1 MTHRSCFRTVYR
13 AEATRRAALLALFA
27 ALVFCSCAVP
37 SRADSAP
44 DWLRGAAQETL
55 PDYPDSPIAVVLLNE
70 VQTTVEANGQVE
82 SRHRVAM
89 RILRPQGQDE
99 YGFAGV
105 PFDNQTKIGSFKAWT
120 ITADG
125 HEFALTDK
133 DAIETSV
140 STYEVFTDD
149 RVKVMKFSEAV
160 PGSVV
165 GYEYVQKAR
174 PFVFEDDW
182 EFQEAIP
189 VHRARFILQLPT
201 GWEYSAYWINYDQRQ
216 PQTAAG
222 QYVWEVT
229 DVPAIKKE
237 PDMPPAAAIAGQ
249 MGIKYFPN
257 DPAQRA
263 KSTGSWNDLGAWY
276 DGLTES
282 ARAPSPQITAKVAE
296 LTSGMTDPLAK
307 IQALTA
313 YVQRQIRY
321 AAIEIGIGDVQPHP
335 AADVFSRQYG
345 DCKDKATLLSTMLHV
360 AGIDSYL
367 VVVDTDRGVVR
378 PDYPSMRFDHV
389 IVAIRL
395 PDAAN
400 NGSLF
405 ATINDPKL
413 GRLLFFDPTDEVV
426 PLGYLPPNLQ
436 DNYGLVVT
444 PNGGALVS
452 MPLLPPSTNRLL
464 RTAALTLTSSG
475 ELAGEVREIRWGGPA
490 QEEREAF
497 LETQPSKRAEIFENF
512 LGQFLP
518 NFELTG
524 ASVGNLEKY
533 DDMLSLD
540 YTFASDGYAKMV
552 GDELMVRPRVLG
564 DKYTNLLDLF
574 AQDKPRL
581 YPIQFEE
588 ATRQD
593 DVFDITMPAGYA
605 LEGLRP
611 PVAASCDFAT
621 YTSQLEVR
629 GNVLH
634 YTRTLQ
640 IKDVLVP
647 TAKLADVKHFLQQ
660 VAADQGSFVTLR
672 AGPSNPTP
680 AGSAAAAARPQ

>member
-1 MTHRSCFRTVYR
+1 MTKR
-13 AEATRRAALLALFA
+13 APLFAIALALT
-27 ALVFCSCAVP
+27 LCSYAMP

-44 DWLRGAAQETL
+44 DWLHAAAQEKL
-55 PDYPDSPIAVVLLNE
+55 PDYPDSPIAVMLLNE
-70 VQTTVEANGQVE
+70 VQTTVQADGQVE
-82 SRHRVAM
+82 SRHRVAI

-105 PFDNQTKIGSFKAWT
+105 PFDNETKIASFKAWT

-125 HEFALTDK
+125 HEFALSDK

-149 RVKVMKFSEAV
+149 RLKVMKFSDAV

-165 GYEYVQKAR
+165 GYEYAQKVR
-174 PFVFEDDW
+174 PFVFEHDW
-182 EFQEAIP
+182 EFQETIP

-201 GWEYSAYWINYDQRQ
+201 GWEYSNYWVNYDQHK
-216 PQTAAG
+216 PQTAG
-222 QYVWEVT
+222 NQSVWEVT

-237 PDMPPAAAIAGQ
+237 PDMPPAAAVAGQ
-249 MGIKYFPN
+249 MGIKYFPDN
-257 DPAQRA
+257 PQQRA
-263 KSTGSWNDLGAWY
+263 KSTGSWNDLGTWY

-282 ARAPSPQITAKVAE
+282 ARTASPQIQQKVAE
-296 LTSGMTDPLAK
+296 LTSGMTDPLTK

-335 AADVFSRQYG
+335 AADVFNRQYG

-360 AGIDSYL
+360 AGIESYL

-378 PDYPSMRFDHV
+378 PDYPSLRFDHV
-389 IVAIRL
+389 IVAISL
-395 PDAAN
+395 PDAVTS
-400 NGSLF
+400 GSLF
-405 ATINDPKL
+405 ATIDDPKL

-426 PLGYLPPNLQ
+426 PLGYLPQELQ

-444 PNGGALVS
+444 PHGGMLVS

-464 RTAALTLTSSG
+464 RQATLTLTSSG
-475 ELAGEVREIRWGGPA
+475 DLAGEVREIRWGGPA

-497 LETQPSKRAEIFENF
+497 LGEQPSKRADIFEHF

-518 NFELTG
+518 NFELTS
-524 ASVGNLEKY
+524 ASIGNLEKY

-540 YTFASDGYAKMV
+540 YKFASEGYAKMV

-574 AQDKPRL
+574 AQDKPRE
-581 YPIQFEE
+581 YPIEFGE

-593 DVFDITMPAGYA
+593 DVFDIAMPAGYV
-605 LEGLRP
+605 LEGARP
-611 PVAASCDFAT
+611 PVDASCDFAT
-621 YTSQLEVR
+621 YTSKLEVH

-647 TAKLADVKHFLQQ
+647 TSKLADVKRFLQQ
-660 VAADQGSFVTLR
+660 VAADQGSFVTLKPG
-672 AGPSNPTP
+672 ASNPP
-680 AGSAAAAARPQ
+680 VGSTAAVPLTQ